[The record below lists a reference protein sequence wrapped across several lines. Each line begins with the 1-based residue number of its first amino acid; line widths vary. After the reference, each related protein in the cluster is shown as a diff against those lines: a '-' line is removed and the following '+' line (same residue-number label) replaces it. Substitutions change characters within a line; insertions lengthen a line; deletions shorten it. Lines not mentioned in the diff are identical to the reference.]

1 MDKTILKNFAVN
13 SRNKL
18 IEDTI
23 YRLSLLGIT
32 EDEIQD
38 PIEANGM
45 QTFQI
50 GGTNFSIYDDD
61 INKRKEIIEDIESKG
76 FNNFVEEVAYTW
88 FNRIIAIRYMEVN
101 NYLPTKTRVLSS
113 ETEGK
118 IEPDILTDALD
129 IDLDYTQE
137 EKELIFKLKDE
148 NKLDELFR
156 FLFIKQ
162 SNKLNEI
169 LPGLFKT
176 TNDSLELL
184 LNISFTSE
192 EGVVRQL
199 IDTIPEEDF
208 TKQVEIIGWLYQ
220 YYISEKKNQVI
231 NINKSN
237 IKKEDIP
244 AATQLFTTDWVV
256 KYMVDNSLGRY
267 WIERNPNSSLKKH
280 LEYYLGEAQQDEET
294 QRKLDEIR
302 SENISV
308 EELTFFDPCMGS
320 GHILVYAFD
329 VFFEIYKELGY
340 LERDIPELILKN
352 NIFGLDIDDRAY
364 QLAYFAVLMKARK
377 YDRKILQK
385 GIVPNVYAIQES
397 GNITDSI
404 IEFIQKHDEK
414 IVNDVIYLKEIFESG
429 KEFGSLIQVKN
440 IDFNNLRTSLS
451 EIIDN
456 SKSTLTDINITN
468 IISNDLMALINQA
481 ELLSKKYSA
490 VVTNPPYMNKFEK
503 NLKDFAKKY
512 YKDYSKDL
520 FSMFIYRNFDF
531 CKKYGYNSLMTPFVW
546 MFIKNYD
553 NLRKFII
560 NNKSISSLIQ
570 LEYSAFS
577 EATVPIC
584 TFVLSNFDKNYA
596 GTYLKLSE
604 FTGGMDVQKEKVLQ
618 IIKGDEILNDKNKF
632 VITQSKI
639 KKIPGHLIAY
649 WVSDSFIKT
658 FDKKNFIDSTN
669 GQINYSQLKDLGV
682 AKKGIVTGDNDKY
695 LKMFWEVDFSK
706 INNKWFLCAKG
717 GNYKK
722 YYGNIE
728 MVINWSEEAKNFYKN
743 NKSSSSMPE
752 KYCFKEGITY
762 TTISSKGTGFR
773 LLPRNSLFSNGGPSI
788 INLNENL
795 LYCMGFLNSKVAN
808 YYLKVLNPTIN
819 ILSYNLNSLPVL
831 IDTKNKKTIEDIT
844 FKNIK
849 IVEENWNSF
858 ETSYEFKKHPLIN
871 GEKLIKKSFEKWN
884 KYTLNRFNELKQNE
898 NLLNKLF
905 ISMYGF
911 EDLNYESSSDEI
923 TLQLSNYEID
933 IKSFIS
939 YAVGCMFGRYSL
951 DKEGLQFAGGEFN
964 INTYNKFIPDD
975 DNIIPILDTVY
986 FEDDIVGRFVEFVK
1000 VCFGEDYLEEN
1011 LDFIANA
1018 LAKNKKSSREKIRD
1032 YFLKNFFND
1041 HKKTYKKRPIYWQ
1054 FSSGKENG
1062 FNCLVYM
1069 HRYEP
1074 SLVARIRTDYLH
1086 KTQKAIEQAIANCE
1100 NIIENSSSNTEITK
1114 ATKDKAK
1121 LQKQLKETIEYDEA
1135 LAHIANQII
1144 EIDLDD
1150 GVKVNYA
1157 KFQNVEV
1164 AKDGKKSKTVNL
1176 LRKI

>member
-1 MDKTILKNFAVN
+1 MNPNLKDYIKSKFPLTKTDLFAVFLEKGLEMIKDYGFN
-13 SRNKL
+13 CMVTMQSWMFLSSFEKFRKKL
-18 IEDTI
+18 IETTTI
-23 YRLSLLGIT
+23 SNLLHMDNMVMKI
-32 EDEIQD
+32 
-38 PIEANGM
+38 A
-45 QTFQI
+45 F
-50 GGTNFSIYDDD
+50 GTS
-61 INKRKEIIEDIESKG
+61 
-76 FNNFVEEVAYTW
+76 
-88 FNRIIAIRYMEVN
+88 
-101 NYLPTKTRVLSS
+101 
-113 ETEGK
+113 
-118 IEPDILTDALD
+118 
-129 IDLDYTQE
+129 
-137 EKELIFKLKDE
+137 
-148 NKLDELFR
+148 
-156 FLFIKQ
+156 
-162 SNKLNEI
+162 
-169 LPGLFKT
+169 
-176 TNDSLELL
+176 
-184 LNISFTSE
+184 
-192 EGVVRQL
+192 
-199 IDTIPEEDF
+199 
-208 TKQVEIIGWLYQ
+208 
-220 YYISEKKNQVI
+220 
-231 NINKSN
+231 
-237 IKKEDIP
+237 
-244 AATQLFTTDWVV
+244 AT
-256 KYMVDNSLGRY
+256 
-267 WIERNPNSSLKKH
+267 
-280 LEYYLGEAQQDEET
+280 
-294 QRKLDEIR
+294 
-302 SENISV
+302 
-308 EELTFFDPCMGS
+308 
-320 GHILVYAFD
+320 
-329 VFFEIYKELGY
+329 VF
-340 LERDIPELILKN
+340 
-352 NIFGLDIDDRAY
+352 
-364 QLAYFAVLMKARK
+364 
-377 YDRKILQK
+377 RKINLMNYNSTFYHVK
-385 GIVPNVYAIQES
+385 LSDVEN
-397 GNITDSI
+397 D
-404 IEFIQKHDEK
+404 
-414 IVNDVIYLKEIFESG
+414 IVN
-429 KEFGSLIQVKN
+429 
-440 IDFNNLRTSLS
+440 
-451 EIIDN
+451 
-456 SKSTLTDINITN
+456 
-468 IISNDLMALINQA
+468 
-481 ELLSKKYSA
+481 
-490 VVTNPPYMNKFEK
+490 P
-503 NLKDFAKKY
+503 
-512 YKDYSKDL
+512 L
-520 FSMFIYRNFDF
+520 FF
-531 CKKYGYNSLMTPFVW
+531 
-546 MFIKNYD
+546 
-553 NLRKFII
+553 
-560 NNKSISSLIQ
+560 
-570 LEYSAFS
+570 
-577 EATVPIC
+577 
-584 TFVLSNFDKNYA
+584 
-596 GTYLKLSE
+596 
-604 FTGGMDVQKEKVLQ
+604 
-618 IIKGDEILNDKNKF
+618 NDKNKF